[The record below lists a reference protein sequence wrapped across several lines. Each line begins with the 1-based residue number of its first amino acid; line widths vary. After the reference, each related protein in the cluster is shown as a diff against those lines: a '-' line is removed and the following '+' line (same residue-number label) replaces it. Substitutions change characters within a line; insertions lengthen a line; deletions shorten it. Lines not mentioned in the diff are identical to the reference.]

1 MKDCNECNSEFRC
14 SKCNTKLCISS
25 SKRLLRC
32 NAKGHYHYDDNYV
45 CVNCWI
51 DGRFMKQNFVLFHIS
66 IMLFDY

>member
-51 DGRFMKQNFVLFHIS
+51 DGRFMK
-66 IMLFDY
+66 